1 MRVPYT
7 WLKEFVDLE
16 MTAQELADLLTNSGI
31 EVEEIITLPCEFSG
45 VVVAEVVS
53 LERHPQA
60 DKLFVARVYNGQEEL
75 TVVAGVDNFKAGDK
89 VPLAMPGARLP
100 GGVKIK
106 RAKLRGVESCGMLCS
121 AQELGLELA
130 TGRDG
135 ILVLDKDTPV
145 GEPLVKALRLD
156 DPILLLGLTPN
167 RADCLGLLGVAHEV
181 AALTGKAVRVP
192 DADIKPD
199 VVKNP
204 VPLIK
209 IEAPD
214 LCSRY
219 TGLVINSVS
228 VFPSPLWMQVRLL
241 QAGVRPISSVVD
253 VTNYVM
259 WEWGQPQHAFD
270 YETITDCTIIVRRAR
285 PGEEIVTLDNNR
297 RILTGD
303 MLVIAD
309 SQRPVGLAG
318 VMGGLETEIT
328 DKTKTV
334 LLESAHFNP
343 VSIRR
348 TGRALGL
355 YSEAQQRFEKGVDVN
370 GCLVAAKR
378 AARLMELIGCGRAE
392 GEVVD
397 EYVRPAY
404 PRRITLRPER
414 ARKVIGLEISQT
426 EMESIFRRQ
435 GFSVEAGTQIHVTV
449 PTRRADLQ
457 EEIDLIEEV
466 ARIHGYKHIAAT
478 LPEGPMTQGAL
489 TLKQKVIKQ
498 IRSLMVAAGFSE
510 AITYSFISPRH
521 FDRLCLP
528 ENDARRRGI
537 VLANPLSEEQSV
549 MRTTLCPSLLDV
561 VVYNKNRKQHD
572 LKIFE
577 IGSVYLPAEL
587 PPKSLPDE
595 KEMLGMVIT
604 GRAGVEHWQTKA
616 REVDFYDLK
625 GVLEMLLAR
634 LGIKDVSFAEHSE
647 PFLQPGQAA
656 RIMAGQEQL
665 GWLGLIHPEV
675 LDHYD
680 LDKPVYAAELDA
692 RMMVGLCRLDDE
704 FTPLPK
710 YPPLL
715 RDMALVVPDEV
726 SAAKVRQMILETG
739 GALVEDVVLFDLY
752 RGPQIPENC
761 RSLAF
766 SIVYRDPN
774 RTLTDEDILSLH
786 NRIEETLKE
795 RLGATLRR

>member
-7 WLKEFVDLE
+7 WLKDYVDLE
-16 MTAQELADLLTNSGI
+16 MTAQELADLLTGSGV
-31 EVEEIITLPCEFSG
+31 EVEEIITLPCEFSN

-53 LERHPQA
+53 LEQHPQA
-60 DKLFVARVYNGQEEL
+60 DKLFVAKVHNGQEEL
-75 TVVAGVDNFKAGDK
+75 TVVAGINNFKPGDK

-100 GGVKIK
+100 GGVKIRK
-106 RAKLRGVESCGMLCS
+106 SKLRGVESNGMLCS
-121 AQELGLELA
+121 AGELGLELSPDL
-130 TGRDG
+130 DG
-135 ILVLDKDTPV
+135 ILVLDGDAPV
-145 GEPLVKALRLD
+145 GEPLEKALCLD
-156 DPILLLGLTPN
+156 DPILVLGLTPN

-181 AALTGKAVRVP
+181 SALTEKPVRMPGV
-192 DADIKPD
+192 DIKPD
-199 VVKNP
+199 VVTSP

-219 TGLVINSVS
+219 AGLVINSVS
-228 VFPSPLWMQVRLL
+228 IAPSPLWLQVRLL
-241 QAGVRPISSVVD
+241 QAGIRPINTVVD

-259 WEWGQPQHAFD
+259 WEWGQPLHAFD
-270 YETITDCTIIVRRAR
+270 YETITDRTIIVRRAR
-285 PGEEIVTLDNNR
+285 QGEDIVTLDNNR
-297 RILTGD
+297 RILNQD

-309 SQRPVGLAG
+309 SQRPVALAG

-328 DKTKTV
+328 GQTKTV
-334 LLESAHFNP
+334 LLESAHFNA

-370 GCLVAAKR
+370 GCAMAIKR
-378 AARLMELIGCGRAE
+378 AAVLMELIGCGRAE

-404 PRRITLRPER
+404 PRRITLRPEQ
-414 ARKVIGLEISQT
+414 ARKIIGLEISQK
-426 EMESIFRRQ
+426 EMESIFKRQ
-435 GFSVEAGTQIHVTV
+435 GFAVEAGTQIHVTV

-457 EEIDLIEEV
+457 GEIDLIEEV
-466 ARIHGYKHIAAT
+466 ARIHGYRHIAAT

-489 TLKQKVIKQ
+489 TLKQKVIKR
-498 IRSLMVAAGFSE
+498 IRSLLVAGGFSE
-510 AITYSFISPRH
+510 TITYSFISPRS
-521 FDRLCLP
+521 FDRLGLP
-528 ENDARRRGI
+528 ESDVRRQGI
-537 VLANPLSEEQSV
+537 VLANPLSEEQSI
-549 MRTTLCPSLLDV
+549 MRTTLCSSLLDV
-561 VVYNKNRKQHD
+561 VTYNHNRKQHN

-587 PPKSLPDE
+587 PLKSLPDE
-595 KEMLGMVIT
+595 KTMLGMAIT
-604 GRAGVEHWQTKA
+604 GRAGEQHWQSKA

-625 GVLEMLLAR
+625 GVLEMLLSR
-634 LGIKDVSFAEHSE
+634 LGVKDVNFAEHTE

-656 RIMAGQEQL
+656 CVMAGEKKL
-665 GWLGLIHPEV
+665 GWVGLLHPEV
-675 LDHYD
+675 LDRYD
-680 LDKPVYAAELDA
+680 LDKPVYMAELDA
-692 RMMVGLCRLDDE
+692 RMLVDLCHLEDG
-704 FTPLPK
+704 FVPLPK

-726 SAAKVRQMILETG
+726 SAATVRQMILEAG
-739 GALVEDVVLFDLY
+739 GSLVEDVVLFDLY

-766 SIVYRDPN
+766 SIVYRDAG
-774 RTLTDEDILSLH
+774 RTLADDDILSLH

-795 RLGATLRR
+795 QLGATLRR